1 MRKSK
6 LLTILSASLVLLL
19 AGCGS
24 TTTSETKNSQEVSA
38 NGKKEIIVG
47 VSPVYKDIANV
58 VKEEFDKGDYTLKV
72 QLFDD
77 NILPNVALDEG
88 SVDINF
94 FQHGIYLDKYNE
106 SNGTELEA
114 YGDGILKYFMG
125 IFPKEIK
132 DLESLGDGATVSIP
146 NDNANRA
153 RALKTLAHNNLI
165 TLKENVEFPTII
177 DVVDNPKNLKFI
189 EMDVLK
195 QVSSIKDV
203 DISVINSITVTQA
216 GLDASAA
223 IAKESEEESQRYA
236 IVVAVK
242 KNAGN
247 EEYAKL
253 FKEAAFKGSLDEYL
267 KENFGEALYLSA
279 K

>member
-6 LLTILSASLVLLL
+6 LLTILLTLLLL
-19 AGCGS
+19 AACGS
-24 TTTSETKNSQEVSA
+24 TNTSEKEDSQDGSSDE
-38 NGKKEIIVG
+38 KKEVIVG

-72 QLFDD
+72 QVFDD
-77 NILPNVALDEG
+77 NILPNIALDEE
-88 SVDINF
+88 SIDFNF
-94 FQHGIYLDKYNE
+94 FQHGIYLDQYNE
-106 SNGTELEA
+106 SKGTDLESH
-114 YGDGILKYFMG
+114 GDGLLKFFMG

-132 DLESLGDGATVSIP
+132 DLESLEDGATVSIP
-146 NDNANRA
+146 NDNSNRS

-165 TLKENVEFPTII
+165 TLKDDVEFPTII
-177 DVVDNPKNLKFI
+177 DIVDNPKNLKLI

-195 QVSSIKDV
+195 QASSIKDV

-216 GLDASAA
+216 GLDASTA
-223 IAKESEEESQRYA
+223 IARESEEESQRYA

-242 KNAGN
+242 KSAGS
-247 EEYAKL
+247 EEFAEL
-253 FKEAAFKGSLDEYL
+253 FKEAALNGSLDEYL

-279 K
+279 E